1 MSAVRKEFIVEK
13 FSPLISD
20 TNGVFFSNDITCG
33 VCLSGEENP
42 PINIQKAYYL
52 CGEVYYYD
60 GSYIYNSNYIK
71 ILEKTFLTTPKLYA
85 FYLGENKKVVV
96 CDNDYATVI
105 SGNSFITIPI
115 ACVTFANDTLFG
127 AKGLNIGVGEVLN
140 CETGYPKHTVS
151 IKKQH
156 GNIENLV
163 ALNGNIYAF
172 TTSCIYKLSV
182 GIDGETTLKKL
193 NISVRDI
200 TPSSVA
206 TVGDKIMFFAN
217 GFFYSLVGET
227 VEKIESVFSKD
238 IESVSFAD
246 CFLGKYIARVN
257 INGQD
262 RAFIYDNDLGETL
275 LANGNAVY
283 VGGGKF
289 YDSPTNTMLTL
300 TENAIGDYY
309 LWLKP
314 LNLGNHE
321 IKRLRKISFDGKFDY
336 LTVSIKT
343 QRVRA
348 VCKTDKTLLDV
359 NVAGKYFE
367 LTLSAK
373 TPFNLSAIT
382 FIYDKENKII

>member
-1 MSAVRKEFIVEK
+1 MSAVRKEFNVEK

-33 VCLSGEENP
+33 ISLSVVENP
-42 PINIQKAYYL
+42 PINIQKAYL
-52 CGEVYYYD
+52 TCGEVYYYD
-60 GSYIYNSNYIK
+60 GRYIYNSNYTK
-71 ILEKTFLTTPKLYA
+71 LLEKTFLSAPKLYA

-105 SGNSFITIPI
+105 TGNSFITIPI
-115 ACVTFANDTLFG
+115 SCVTFANDTLFG

-140 CETGYPKHTVS
+140 GETGYPKHTVS

-163 ALNGNIYAF
+163 TLNGSVYAF
-172 TTSCIYKLSV
+172 TTTCIYKLSV
-182 GIDGETTLKKL
+182 GIDGETTLNKL
-193 NISVRDI
+193 NFSVGNI
-200 TPSSVA
+200 TPSSVV

-227 VEKIESVFSKD
+227 VEKIASIFNQK
-238 IESVSFAD
+238 ITSVSFAD

-275 LANGNAVY
+275 IANGNAVY
-283 VGGGKF
+283 VGAGKF
-289 YDSPTNTMLTL
+289 YDSPTNTTLTL
-300 TENAIGDYY
+300 TENAIGDYR
-309 LWLKP
+309 LSFKP
-314 LNLGNHE
+314 LNLGNHD
-321 IKRLRKISFDGKFDY
+321 IKRLRKIVFDGRFAG
-336 LTVSIKT
+336 LTLSIKT

-348 VCKTDKTLLDV
+348 VCKTDKNSLGV
-359 NVAGKYFE
+359 NIAGKYFE
-367 LTLSAK
+367 LTLSSK